1 MDIKIGSVGSSTGM
15 VPQAA
20 KSAERATSHELAKS
34 FGEMLSKALGDVNDK
49 LNEASEL
56 NRKLATGEVADLHN
70 VMIASQ
76 KAEIALQ
83 FTVQVRNLLIQA
95 YNELN
100 RLR

>member
-1 MDIKIGSVGSSTGM
+1 
-15 VPQAA
+15 
-20 KSAERATSHELAKS
+20 
-34 FGEMLSKALGDVNDK
+34 
-49 LNEASEL
+49 
-56 NRKLATGEVADLHN
+56 LATGEVADLHN

-95 YNELN
+95 YNELG